1 MIGTKLHLVAGV
13 ALLALAGPALALS
26 SSPPAPPVATAA
38 TSATPAHPGHAD
50 AAHVAPP
57 ANPAQPVGTPLTFGQ
72 SVEGQITAPSGTCD
86 NSNPRVRVYSFSANA
101 GDRIEAT
108 MTADDFDTTLEIG
121 KMDGCTFTS
130 LGMNDDGAGPEDGLN
145 SRITA
150 HIVDS
155 GTYILRA
162 TALSEEGAGKFTLA
176 LNRLPART
184 ASAAPRDVTI
194 GRRVRGTLTAT
205 DATIDS
211 SRDEST
217 ILESSR
223 PYHMYQLNGTAG
235 QSFVVTL
242 KSDEF
247 DPFLDVGSQSPLG
260 FSVAASNDDGG
271 GEDDGLNSR
280 LTLTFQT
287 AGTVMIR
294 VSPLGNDTGDYEL
307 KVENAPAQ

>member
-1 MIGTKLHLVAGV
+1 MIGTKFHLVAGV
-13 ALLALAGPALALS
+13 ALLAIAGPALALS
-26 SSPPAPPVATAA
+26 SSPVAPPAATT
-38 TSATPAHPGHAD
+38 TSATPAHPGHAE
-50 AAHVAPP
+50 AATP
-57 ANPAQPVGTPLTFGQ
+57 APAQAVGTPLTFGQ
-72 SVEGQITAPSGTCD
+72 SVEGQISAPSGTCD
-86 NSNPRVRVYSFSANA
+86 NSNPRVRVYSFAATA

-121 KMDGCTFTS
+121 KMEGCTFTS
-130 LGMNDDGAGPEDGLN
+130 LGTNDDGAGPEDGLN

-162 TALSEEGAGKFTLA
+162 TALSDEGAGKFTLA

-184 ASAAPRDVTI
+184 TTATPRDVTI

-205 DATIDS
+205 DATIDN

-280 LTLTFQT
+280 LTVTFQT

-294 VSPLGNDTGDYEL
+294 VSPLGSDTGDYEL
-307 KVENAPAQ
+307 KVENAPAK